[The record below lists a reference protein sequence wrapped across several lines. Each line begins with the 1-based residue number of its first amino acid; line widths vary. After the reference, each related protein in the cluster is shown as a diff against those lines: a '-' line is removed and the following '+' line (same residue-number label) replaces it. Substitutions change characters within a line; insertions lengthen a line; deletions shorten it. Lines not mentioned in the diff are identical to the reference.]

1 VGVTSIIEIGAK
13 WSGTRN
19 SEPALDEVWE
29 GENVLVWGARLFV
42 KVDSYVA
49 AALAIAP
56 MTKNS
61 KTVIG
66 VPLALDIPSSMI
78 RRRS

>member
-1 VGVTSIIEIGAK
+1 
-13 WSGTRN
+13 
-19 SEPALDEVWE
+19 
-29 GENVLVWGARLFV
+29 
-42 KVDSYVA
+42 
-49 AALAIAP
+49 LAIAP